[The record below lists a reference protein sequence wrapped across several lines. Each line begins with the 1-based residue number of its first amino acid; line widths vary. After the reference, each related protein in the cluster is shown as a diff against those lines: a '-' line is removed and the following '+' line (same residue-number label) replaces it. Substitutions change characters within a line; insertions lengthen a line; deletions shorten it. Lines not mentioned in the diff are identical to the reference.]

1 MRELIDIAIN
11 KGIKQFYIRVRDSGL
26 QLADSDA
33 SKEKYLNELEGIEN
47 NDLINQ
53 IKQKGYW
60 KIIIRPTSY
69 EENRIGTLVK
79 CQKLLQENK
88 LSLRG
93 WDFPHI
99 AELENGN
106 QYVQAIENFGQY
118 KELLRL
124 YKSGQFIYY
133 KSMSE
138 EHMEEQFSRRVN
150 GKGLEIIS
158 TLYLYTEIFEFAS
171 RLAQHKSLGEEINVS
186 IECHDIKGRKL
197 FFYDVARPLFRDY
210 ISNIEETSQYVIN
223 VGIDELISNS
233 NTLAIEALNQLFE
246 KFNWDTTGV
255 QGVFKDEQQKFLNG
269 RYLPL
274 YWSISLHKF

>member
-1 MRELIDIAIN
+1 MEKLTGMEYEHYEKLNYDHIVVEVNKFADPPISFQLHPIEQDGKYFVLIRVPEFDEVPIVCKKSGEQGLKEGAIFSRSKTKPESAIIRSQSEMRELIDIAIN

-138 EHMEEQFSRRVN
+138 EHMEEQFS
-150 GKGLEIIS
+150 
-158 TLYLYTEIFEFAS
+158 
-171 RLAQHKSLGEEINVS
+171 
-186 IECHDIKGRKL
+186 
-197 FFYDVARPLFRDY
+197 
-210 ISNIEETSQYVIN
+210 
-223 VGIDELISNS
+223 
-233 NTLAIEALNQLFE
+233 
-246 KFNWDTTGV
+246 
-255 QGVFKDEQQKFLNG
+255 
-269 RYLPL
+269 
-274 YWSISLHKF
+274 